1 MSLQVRREPVAHGLL
16 PNPLEGSPMSEP
28 TRPVPEAPAGRP
40 VEPGE
45 RLSDPPFELPETVE
59 LQEGVVFARPAGLSL
74 RLDLFMPRTR
84 SAPARGIVYLHGGGW
99 RGGSRRQFW
108 RQAAHLATRGCI
120 GACIEYRLAPAATFP
135 AQLEDAQEAVRW
147 LRRRAGEL
155 GIDPSRIGAVGG
167 SAGGHLA
174 ALLGTTD
181 APVDGLSSRVQ
192 AVVAF
197 NGVFDLT
204 PLLEAPEQPR
214 SAVLGLLGGRIELA
228 ITASAYHQ
236 ADARAAPALLLH
248 GTADQVV
255 PFEQSRAYAARLRAL
270 GVRAELYAEPG
281 AGHGF
286 FNRTPYYQRTLPVI
300 ERFLLEAL

>member
-1 MSLQVRREPVAHGLL
+1 M
-16 PNPLEGSPMSEP
+16 
-28 TRPVPEAPAGRP
+28 
-40 VEPGE
+40 
-45 RLSDPPFELPETVE
+45 VE
-59 LQEGVVFARPAGLSL
+59 LREGIVFAQPAGLEL
-74 RLDLFMPRTR
+74 RLDLFVPRR
-84 SAPARGIVYLHGGGW
+84 QPVRARGIIYLHGGGW

-108 RQAAHLATRGCI
+108 RQAAHLATRDCV
-120 GACIEYRLAPAATFP
+120 GACAEYRLAPEWTFP
-135 AQLEDAQEAVRW
+135 AQLEDAQAAVRW
-147 LRRRAGEL
+147 LRRQAAEL
-155 GIDPSRIGAVGG
+155 GVDPGRIGAVGG

-181 APVDGLSSRVQ
+181 SPVDGLSSRVQ

-204 PLLEAPEQPR
+204 RLLEAPEQPR
-214 SAVLGLLGGRIELA
+214 SAVWGLLGGRPEQA
-228 ITASAYHQ
+228 AAASPYFQ

-255 PFEQSRAYAARLRAL
+255 PFEQARAYAERLRAL

-281 AGHGF
+281 ASHGF

-300 ERFLLEAL
+300 ERFLLEVL